1 MIFSK
6 NVNAL
11 EGSIWDKIILFA
23 IPLALTSLFQQLFNS
38 ADIAVIGHF
47 SGSRALAAVGCTS
60 PIVSI
65 FINCLV
71 GSSVGAT
78 VVISHLLGERN
89 EKTAQEAL
97 HASIFLSVVL
107 GIVLGV
113 LGLVIAQP
121 LLRLIGTPAEILD
134 MADLYLKIYYLGIPF
149 LTVYNFGAAIFR
161 ANGDTKKPLV
171 SLTLAGCINVAL
183 NVFFVVFCGMNVDG
197 VAIATVIAN
206 AVSAA
211 LIIYFLIKEQGL
223 LHLSPG
229 KIRWH
234 SDLIR
239 QVLKIGIPTG
249 IQGMVF
255 SFSNM
260 IIQVA
265 INSLGSVAIAAT
277 TVALNFEIWAF
288 YVLNSFSQAC
298 TAFVGLN
305 YGAKKLKRCIHITR
319 WCMLE
324 GIAASIVVALFFIL
338 LRKPLVALFT
348 TDTAVAEW
356 AYLRM
361 YWIISFEFI
370 SIVMDVFSGTLR
382 GWGFSLL
389 PAVITIVGVCVLRI
403 IYVYTIFSAWPD
415 FGVLMA
421 VYPLSWLVTATG
433 ITIAYFTVK
442 KKVIAQQMRVWDA

>member
-47 SGSRALAAVGCTS
+47 SGSWALAAVGCTS

-161 ANGDTKKPLV
+161 ANGDTKKASPA
-171 SLTLAGCINVAL
+171 SSAGLFSSCLCSYTFI
-183 NVFFVVFCGMNVDG
+183 
-197 VAIATVIAN
+197 
-206 AVSAA
+206 
-211 LIIYFLIKEQGL
+211 FL
-223 LHLSPG
+223 
-229 KIRWH
+229 R
-234 SDLIR
+234 
-239 QVLKIGIPTG
+239 
-249 IQGMVF
+249 
-255 SFSNM
+255 
-260 IIQVA
+260 
-265 INSLGSVAIAAT
+265 
-277 TVALNFEIWAF
+277 
-288 YVLNSFSQAC
+288 
-298 TAFVGLN
+298 
-305 YGAKKLKRCIHITR
+305 
-319 WCMLE
+319 
-324 GIAASIVVALFFIL
+324 
-338 LRKPLVALFT
+338 
-348 TDTAVAEW
+348 
-356 AYLRM
+356 
-361 YWIISFEFI
+361 
-370 SIVMDVFSGTLR
+370 
-382 GWGFSLL
+382 
-389 PAVITIVGVCVLRI
+389 
-403 IYVYTIFSAWPD
+403 
-415 FGVLMA
+415 
-421 VYPLSWLVTATG
+421 
-433 ITIAYFTVK
+433 
-442 KKVIAQQMRVWDA
+442 

>member
-1 MIFSK
+1 
-6 NVNAL
+6 
-11 EGSIWDKIILFA
+11 
-23 IPLALTSLFQQLFNS
+23 
-38 ADIAVIGHF
+38 
-47 SGSRALAAVGCTS
+47 
-60 PIVSI
+60 
-65 FINCLV
+65 
-71 GSSVGAT
+71 
-78 VVISHLLGERN
+78 
-89 EKTAQEAL
+89 
-97 HASIFLSVVL
+97 
-107 GIVLGV
+107 
-113 LGLVIAQP
+113 
-121 LLRLIGTPAEILD
+121 
-134 MADLYLKIYYLGIPF
+134 
-149 LTVYNFGAAIFR
+149 
-161 ANGDTKKPLV
+161 
-171 SLTLAGCINVAL
+171 
-183 NVFFVVFCGMNVDG
+183 
-197 VAIATVIAN
+197 
-206 AVSAA
+206 
-211 LIIYFLIKEQGL
+211 
-223 LHLSPG
+223 
-229 KIRWH
+229 
-234 SDLIR
+234 
-239 QVLKIGIPTG
+239 
-249 IQGMVF
+249 
-255 SFSNM
+255 M

>member
-11 EGSIWDKIILFA
+11 EGSIWDKIIIFA

-38 ADIAVIGHF
+38 ADIAVIGRF
-47 SGSRALAAVGCTS
+47 SGSQALAAVGSTS
-60 PIVSI
+60 PIVGV

-71 GSSVGAT
+71 GTSVGAT
-78 VVISHLLGERN
+78 VIISHLLGEKN

-97 HASIFLSVVL
+97 HVSVLFSIVFGVVL
-107 GIVLGV
+107 GII
-113 LGLVIAQP
+113 GLLLAKP
-121 LLRLIGTPAEILD
+121 LLRLMGTPAGILD
-134 MADLYLKIYYLGIPF
+134 MADLYLRIYYLGIPF

-161 ANGDTKKPLV
+161 ANGDTKKSLM
-171 SLTLAGCINVAL
+171 SLTVSGFINVAL

-206 AVSAA
+206 AISAA
-211 LIIYFLIKEQGL
+211 FIVYYLTKEKGL
-223 LHLSPG
+223 LHLDLS
-229 KIRWH
+229 KLHWNT
-234 SDLIR
+234 DLIL

-265 INSLGSVAIAAT
+265 INSLGAVAIAAS
-277 TVALNFEIWAF
+277 TVSLNFEMWA
-288 YVLNSFSQAC
+288 YYILTGFSQAC

-305 YGAKKLKRCIHITR
+305 YGARKLKRCVQITR

-324 GIAASIVVALFFIL
+324 AIVASILVALFFVL

-348 TDTAVAEW
+348 ADAVVAEW
-356 AYLRM
+356 TYLRICS
-361 YWIISFEFI
+361 IISFEFI
-370 SIVMDVFSGTLR
+370 SMVMDIFSGALR

-389 PAVITIVGVCVLRI
+389 PAVITIVGVCVLRV
-403 IYVYTIFSAWPD
+403 IYVYTVFATWPD

-421 VYPLSWLVTATG
+421 VYPLSWFVTATG
-433 ITIAYFTVK
+433 ITIAYFAVK
-442 KKVIAQQMRVWDA
+442 KKVITN